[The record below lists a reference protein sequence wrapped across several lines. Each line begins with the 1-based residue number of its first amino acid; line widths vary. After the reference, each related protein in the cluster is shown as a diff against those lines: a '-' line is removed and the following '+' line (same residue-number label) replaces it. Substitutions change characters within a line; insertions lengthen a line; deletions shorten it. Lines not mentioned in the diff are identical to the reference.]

1 MRFRSVVFI
10 ALLAACGGDTGGSS
24 GSPPSEDRPLA
35 ADFEEAYRIGGIE
48 AEGWD
53 AFTEIADLRFD
64 ARGHLYI
71 RDETGS
77 YTRIVAVDEGRGG
90 HGSGRGGLGTTSRA
104 AGHDRDRGSIGHVV
118 NNTRSQGA
126 FCE

>member
-1 MRFRSVVFI
+1 MRFRSVVCI
-10 ALLAACGGDTGGSS
+10 ALLAACGGDTGRSS

-48 AEGWD
+48 AEGGD
-53 AFTEIADLRFD
+53 AFTEIADLGFD
-64 ARGHLYI
+64 ARGHLHI

-77 YTRIVAVDEGRGG
+77 STRIVGG
-90 HGSGRGGLGTTSRA
+90 HGFVRGGLGTTSRA
-104 AGHDRDRGSIGHVV
+104 AGHDRDRGSIEHVV